1 MNSIFHKFY
10 DRLIKQAEDLITNN
24 EQVSSLIDQAFEKI
38 GNMSATYYFI
48 QDHIFALVRML
59 KLWLKQEYKGI
70 STKSVIAVIAALLY
84 FINPLDLIPDF
95 IPFIGQ
101 LDDILVLSYLVKTL
115 NHEIQRFMA
124 WEKERSETA

>member
-124 WEKERSETA
+124 WEKDRSETA